1 MNVVTG
7 LPVLGAEQLDEART
21 VVAEHGAV
29 VVRGLGVASAE
40 DVATV
45 ADKLGLARM
54 VERERFAP
62 RTNHAE
68 NVYSSSEWPADEPMC
83 MHHELSYASEVPG
96 LILFG
101 CLVAPDSGGQTQVAD
116 SQQVLTALPPALV
129 ERFATHGWL
138 LWRTYHSAGNE
149 AGVSWQE
156 AFGTDDRA
164 AVDAYCASA
173 AVTAQWLP
181 DGRLR
186 TTQRRAA
193 VVRHPVTGTPV
204 WFNQAAF
211 LNESTM
217 DPDVRDYLVAVYG
230 QDGLPFNTAYGDGT
244 PIDADTVET
253 INAAYLDAAHGEPWQ
268 AGDVL
273 LVDNLRMAHS
283 REPHQGDRELV
294 VVFGDPVRL
303 PDHVAS

>member
-1 MNVVTG
+1 
-7 LPVLGAEQLDEART
+7 
-21 VVAEHGAV
+21 
-29 VVRGLGVASAE
+29 
-40 DVATV
+40 
-45 ADKLGLARM
+45 
-54 VERERFAP
+54 
-62 RTNHAE
+62 
-68 NVYSSSEWPADEPMC
+68 
-83 MHHELSYASEVPG
+83 MHHEVSYASEVPS

-101 CLVAPDSGGQTQVAD
+101 CLTAPTSGGETRVAD
-116 SQQVLTALPPALV
+116 SQEVLAALPADLV
-129 ERFATHGWL
+129 DRFTMHGWL
-138 LWRTYHSAGNE
+138 VKRSYHSAGNE

-156 AFGTDDRA
+156 AFGTDDPA
-164 AVDAYCASA
+164 EVDAYCAGA
-173 AVTAQWLP
+173 AVTPDWLP

-193 VVRHPVTGTPV
+193 VVRHPATGAAV

-230 QDGLPFNTAYGDGT
+230 AEGLPFNTAYGDGT

-253 INAAYLDAAHGEPWQ
+253 INAAYRDAARGEPWQ

-283 REPHQGDRELV
+283 REPHRGERTIV
-294 VVFGDPVRL
+294 VVLGDPVQL
-303 PDHVAS
+303 PDHVLS